1 MDRCQS
7 NNTSKKVWFDTHQSS
22 ICCNTAFMQLPKTKM
37 NEEIYINAENNF
49 TNAFANTLEMFYKII
64 I

>member
-1 MDRCQS
+1 
-7 NNTSKKVWFDTHQSS
+7 
-22 ICCNTAFMQLPKTKM
+22 MQLPKTKM